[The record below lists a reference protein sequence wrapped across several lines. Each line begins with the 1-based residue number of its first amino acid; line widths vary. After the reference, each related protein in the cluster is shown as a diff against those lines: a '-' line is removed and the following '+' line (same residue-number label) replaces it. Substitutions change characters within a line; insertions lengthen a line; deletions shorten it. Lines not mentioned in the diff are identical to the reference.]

1 MNLVVELITITFQ
14 TFFGL
19 LPLYLSSQMSLIKY
33 AIEKSFF
40 GVCTQLGEAMNI
52 SAKSVRL
59 SFVYASFFTL
69 GSPIIFYL
77 VAAFWLN
84 VKKYSQE
91 RRTRI
96 WDL

>member
-1 MNLVVELITITFQ
+1 MAQIF
-14 TFFGL
+14 
-19 LPLYLSSQMSLIKY
+19 KY
-33 AIEKSFF
+33 TLEKSMF
-40 GVCTQLGEAMNI
+40 GVCSQLADYMNI
-52 SAKSVRL
+52 SKKSVRL

-84 VKKYSQE
+84 IKRYAQE

>member
-1 MNLVVELITITFQ
+1 
-14 TFFGL
+14 
-19 LPLYLSSQMSLIKY
+19 MSLLKY

-40 GVCTQLGEAMNI
+40 GVCTQLGDAMNI
-52 SAKSVRL
+52 STRSVRL

-77 VAAFWLN
+77 VAAFWFN
-84 VKKYSQE
+84 IRTYTQE
-91 RRTRI
+91 TRTRI

>member
-1 MNLVVELITITFQ
+1 MI
-14 TFFGL
+14 G
-19 LPLYLSSQMSLIKY
+19 LIKY
-33 AIEKSFF
+33 TLEKSFF
-40 GVCTQLGEAMNI
+40 GVCSQMAETMNI

-59 SFVYASFFTL
+59 SFIYATFFAL

-84 VKKYSQE
+84 IRRYSQE